1 MKKFK
6 SLLFLVLCFVLAFG
20 IYNTINPN
28 GSKNAISNANAESI
42 SVTGQSVPDYP
53 ILNYLSLS
61 MRGTR
66 FDYKNMKAT
75 YDEVRYNNRVERSN
89 VKYIVCVNDA
99 FSVNF
104 MPLEYR
110 YRLTYTHTSD
120 FSVKTS
126 TITTEPNATSFEYGD
141 KTYYFRFYD
150 KRLNIYNVDPASSSA
165 IPTVFSENA
174 PNELIKFNK
183 FTDRNEIIITNSITL
198 NSNASAFNGKFE
210 YPIDIEIYTTPTSTT
225 AQKYTLNI
233 TKPAIMFANNEE
245 AIASFE
251 SFRSGSYHEVDN
263 WLKPEQSYNKL
274 SLNMLSSKFNYSE
287 DNPLYFNLNF
297 NGFVYTFKVFSKTY
311 GSENYLFVDYRDDA
325 NSDES
330 KRLTRLATALIYQG
344 VNSNGNAIYAPD
356 PSQSIKSSDN
366 FSMTFEKRG
375 RYSLEFYDNTYLLGS
390 ASPNYYSTSFYI
402 SDDSGT
408 TESVFE
414 NIYIISELNKQ
425 NGSSEYIVNT
435 SIQNNSIKST
445 IKNLNQKYGDVG
457 IKDAIKYIE
466 ISKTLY
472 GSSDN
477 ITKYEYYIP
486 TGSTYADEV
495 VNLKASHPDWDITIY
510 ENFDSEEKGFLN
522 QNGDFSF
529 ISDADG
535 YYQIAVHKANSTN
548 QKKEYN
554 FTIVT
559 QAKSTFTVDGKTLEA
574 SEPYKTQPSTHTK
587 RIENNDK
594 INFDLAFSSNPST
607 LKSTTLDKTY
617 INTYTVLL
625 GKQLVNVSADI
636 GKDYITFNCQG
647 VGDLI
652 VEITFNGETV
662 PYELNSEKGNSSVT
676 YHDYGTYTVKIT
688 DSMGTTDTL
697 TFSLTKKLN
706 ASAIILIVVAGI
718 ILVAVATFV
727 IISRAKPKT
736 R

>member
-1 MKKFK
+1 M
-6 SLLFLVLCFVLAFG
+6 L
-20 IYNTINPN
+20 
-28 GSKNAISNANAESI
+28 
-42 SVTGQSVPDYP
+42 
-53 ILNYLSLS
+53 
-61 MRGTR
+61 
-66 FDYKNMKAT
+66 
-75 YDEVRYNNRVERSN
+75 
-89 VKYIVCVNDA
+89 
-99 FSVNF
+99 
-104 MPLEYR
+104 
-110 YRLTYTHTSD
+110 
-120 FSVKTS
+120 
-126 TITTEPNATSFEYGD
+126 
-141 KTYYFRFYD
+141 
-150 KRLNIYNVDPASSSA
+150 
-165 IPTVFSENA
+165 
-174 PNELIKFNK
+174 
-183 FTDRNEIIITNSITL
+183 
-198 NSNASAFNGKFE
+198 
-210 YPIDIEIYTTPTSTT
+210 
-225 AQKYTLNI
+225 
-233 TKPAIMFANNEE
+233 
-245 AIASFE
+245 
-251 SFRSGSYHEVDN
+251 FRS
-263 WLKPEQSYNKL
+263 
-274 SLNMLSSKFNYSE
+274 
-287 DNPLYFNLNF
+287 
-297 NGFVYTFKVFSKTY
+297 KVFSKTY

-574 SEPYKTQPSTHTK
+574 
-587 RIENNDK
+587 K
-594 INFDLAFSSNPST
+594 I
-607 LKSTTLDKTY
+607 
-617 INTYTVLL
+617 
-625 GKQLVNVSADI
+625 GR
-636 GKDYITFNCQG
+636 
-647 VGDLI
+647 
-652 VEITFNGETV
+652 
-662 PYELNSEKGNSSVT
+662 
-676 YHDYGTYTVKIT
+676 
-688 DSMGTTDTL
+688 
-697 TFSLTKKLN
+697 
-706 ASAIILIVVAGI
+706 ASCRERV
-718 ILVAVATFV
+718 
-727 IISRAKPKT
+727 
-736 R
+736 